1 MAKDELERS
10 AIFGCVQIA
19 IVSFGQCRAE
29 LRKITQ
35 KAASL
40 KVQALVGDKRHEVIR
55 SGAYRS
61 DLQNGATA
69 DQFCV
74 AHEDCAREVCTPED
88 CAREVCTPEVCT
100 PEDCVREVCTPE
112 DCVREDCAH
121 EDCAR
126 EGCAREV
133 CTRSK
138 CQLNSHAEADVLRIS
153 LNFSFEN
160 YGPTKPIFDLRQY
173 LQLHPPFV
181 NLLRI

>member
-35 KAASL
+35 KAAGL

-74 AHEDCAREVCTPED
+74 AREVCVREDCAHEDCAREVCTPED
-88 CAREVCTPEVCT
+88 CAREVCA
-100 PEDCVREVCTPE
+100 
-112 DCVREDCAH
+112 RED
-121 EDCAR
+121 
-126 EGCAREV
+126 CAREV

>member
-88 CAREVCTPEVCT
+88 CAREVC
-100 PEDCVREVCTPE
+100 
-112 DCVREDCAH
+112 
-121 EDCAR
+121 AR

-138 CQLNSHAEADVLRIS
+138 CHFHSQAEADVLRIS

>member
-35 KAASL
+35 KAAGL

-88 CAREVCTPEVCT
+88 CAREVCAREGCA
-100 PEDCVREVCTPE
+100 REV
-112 DCVREDCAH
+112 CAH

-138 CQLNSHAEADVLRIS
+138 CHFHSQAEADVLRIS

>member
-74 AHEDCAREVCTPED
+74 AHEDCAREVCT
-88 CAREVCTPEVCT
+88 
-100 PEDCVREVCTPE
+100 
-112 DCVREDCAH
+112 
-121 EDCAR
+121 
-126 EGCAREV
+126 
-133 CTRSK
+133 RSK